1 MKNLLYFFTNFL
13 EISKFCEKS
22 KPHQNRIKTASKLRQ
37 NCVIFF
43 DIFLGSFDFLYLC
56 IIFFAKCHDFLLIQ
70 NVIQQL
76 GDKKNMN
83 SDNILMSLVDMAK
96 EMILLK

>member
-1 MKNLLYFFTNFL
+1 MFLLIFLKLVNFVKN
-13 EISKFCEKS
+13 
-22 KPHQNRIKTASKLRQ
+22 QNRIKTASKLHQ
-37 NCVIFF
+37 NCVKTASYFLTFF
-43 DIFLGSFDFLYLC
+43 LEVSISCSYVSY
-56 IIFFAKCHDFLLIQ
+56 FFAKCHDFLLIQ

>member
-1 MKNLLYFFTNFL
+1 MY
-13 EISKFCEKS
+13 
-22 KPHQNRIKTASKLRQ
+22 H
-37 NCVIFF
+37 
-43 DIFLGSFDFLYLC
+43 
-56 IIFFAKCHDFLLIQ
+56 IFFAKCHDFLLIQ